1 MSDVIQFDSRREE
14 HAKRLMQDELLT
26 EAFDIL
32 RKDLLDR
39 WSASGSTEVE
49 ARESIWLAM
58 RLLDRIHGHINS
70 IVETGHMN
78 KILDKQHPFI

>member
-1 MSDVIQFDSRREE
+1 MTPEQRESR
-14 HAKRLMQDELLT
+14 AQTLIDDELLK
-26 EAFDIL
+26 EAFDVL
-32 RKDLLDR
+32 RKDLMNR
-39 WSASGSTEVE
+39 WQQSGSTDLE

-58 RLLDRIHGHINS
+58 RLLDKIHGHITS

>member
-1 MSDVIQFDSRREE
+1 MMSDLQREE
-14 HAKRLMQDELLT
+14 KANNLLNNELFQ
-26 EAFDIL
+26 EAFEVL
-32 RKDLLDR
+32 RKDLMDR
-39 WSASGSTEVE
+39 WSASGSTELE

-58 RLLDRIHGHINS
+58 RLLDKIYGHLTS

>member
-1 MSDVIQFDSRREE
+1 MDQEQRERR
-14 HAKRLMQDELLT
+14 AQLLIDDELLN
-26 EAFDIL
+26 EAFGVL
-32 RKDLLDR
+32 KEDLMNR
-39 WSASGSTEVE
+39 WSNSGSTDLE

-58 RLLDRIHGHINS
+58 RLLDKIHGHITS